1 MKNLFRYGTSSL
13 LALLLIAQSPFMF
26 AGNLVSGVSAVTSV
40 GSWSNYSAVNVIP
53 GATIFPSTAKT
64 TVLYIAFTA
73 GTTADISNMVLYTTA
88 ARQSKIV
95 AVTPV
100 KLASD
105 SSPTIDLTNKKTCK
119 TQPVSATNPCL
130 VKLDPITLT
139 LSPGSDYY
147 FVIYFASNTNNGP
160 LGGATPAFPTDSLT
174 GFYITGDETKLKVG
188 NPAPASTFNAP
199 YFLVA
204 VQTS

>member
-13 LALLLIAQSPFMF
+13 LALLLIAQSPFTF
-26 AGNLVSGVSAVTSV
+26 AGNLVAGVGPVNSI
-40 GSWSNYSAVNVIP
+40 GNWSNYSAVNVIP
-53 GATIFPSTAKT
+53 GATLLPSTAKT

-88 ARQSKIV
+88 ARQGKI
-95 AVTPV
+95 ASVTPV
-100 KLASD
+100 KLAGD

-139 LSPGSDYY
+139 LSPGNDYY
-147 FVIYFASNTNNGP
+147 FVMYFASNSNNSS
-160 LGGATPAFPTDSLT
+160 LGGGSPTFSTSSLT
-174 GFYITGDETKLKVG
+174 GFYVSADETQLKVG
-188 NPAPASTFNAP
+188 NQLPAIEFTAS